1 MSSSPNRTA
10 TTRYLSSVTKWRIFI
25 PTDTEIT
32 TVELAGLVIDSV
44 ICQHGSQR
52 TIISDRGLK
61 FISESWRHLTDQLG
75 IQPRYSTAYHPQTDG
90 KTDRVNQT
98 LEQYLRIFTTFN
110 QDNRS
115 ELLWLARG
123 LSMIVV
129 EDRRSYLGGKLQKFR
144 SPLSG
149 LYICRSTTVFFKN

>member
-1 MSSSPNRTA
+1 MGDIHTHRHEIITA
-10 TTRYLSSVTKWRIFI
+10 K
-25 PTDTEIT
+25 
-32 TVELAGLVIDSV
+32 LAGLVIDSV

-61 FISESWRHLTDQLG
+61 FISKSWRQLTDRLG

-90 KTDRVNQT
+90 QTDQVNQT
-98 LEQYLRIFTTFN
+98 LEQYLRIFTNFN
-110 QDNRS
+110 QDDRS

-129 EDRRSYLGGKLQKFR
+129 EDRRSYLDLGVGGGELRKFR